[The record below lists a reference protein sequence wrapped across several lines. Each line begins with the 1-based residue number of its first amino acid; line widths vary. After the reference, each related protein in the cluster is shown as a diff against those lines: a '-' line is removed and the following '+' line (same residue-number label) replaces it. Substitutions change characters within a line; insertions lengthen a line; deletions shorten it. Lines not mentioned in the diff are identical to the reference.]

1 MKTPANVVGRRLRR
15 YLGALLAAGF
25 GVTWWSFVPP
35 VAAAVIRPAPA
46 IAMAPELVELRWSQT
61 AMEPAPPPPPL
72 PPMLQPKPHVHR
84 KPDSTPVFVIADPV
98 LVPPLV
104 TPTLDPVVVP
114 DPQPE
119 VVLVPVEDNFPP
131 IRTRSSR

>member
-1 MKTPANVVGRRLRR
+1 MGMKTPANVVGRRLRR
-15 YLGALLAAGF
+15 YLGVLLAAGF

-35 VAAAVIRPAPA
+35 VAAAVIRPAPT
-46 IAMAPELVELRWSQT
+46 IAMAPELVELGWSQT
-61 AMEPAPPPPPL
+61 AMEPPPPPPIK
-72 PPMLQPKPHVHR
+72 QPKPHVHR
-84 KPDSTPVFVIADPV
+84 KPDSTPVFVLTDPL

-104 TPTLDPVVVP
+104 TPTLDPIVVP

>member
-1 MKTPANVVGRRLRR
+1 MKTSANVVGRRLRR

-35 VAAAVIRPAPA
+35 AAAAVLRPAPA

-61 AMEPAPPPPPL
+61 AMEPATPPPIV
-72 PPMLQPKPHVHR
+72 KPEPRVHR
-84 KPDSTPVFVIADPV
+84 PKPDSTPVVVVADPV
-98 LVPPLV
+98 LVPVLV
-104 TPTLDPVVVP
+104 PALETPTPDPIVVP

-119 VVLVPVEDNFPP
+119 PIDEFPP

>member
-46 IAMAPELVELRWSQT
+46 IAMARELVELHWSQT
-61 AMEPAPPPPPL
+61 AMEPAPPPPIKR
-72 PPMLQPKPHVHR
+72 PKPHVHR
-84 KPDSTPVFVIADPV
+84 PKPDTTPVFVIADPL

-104 TPTLDPVVVP
+104 TPTLDPIVVP

-119 VVLVPVEDNFPP
+119 VVLEPVGDDFPP